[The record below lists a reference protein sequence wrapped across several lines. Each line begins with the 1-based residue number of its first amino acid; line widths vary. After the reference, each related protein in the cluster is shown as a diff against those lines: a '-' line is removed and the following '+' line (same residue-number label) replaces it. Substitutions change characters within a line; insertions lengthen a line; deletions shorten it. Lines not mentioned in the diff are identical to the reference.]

1 MKKIILFVTFIC
13 SVDFIN
19 AQWQVIGTQEKS
31 TTSGYDDGRVFFIN
45 DTLGYGLF
53 NKTADGGN
61 NWQRMNGVEGGAH
74 IYFSNEQIGH
84 RVHNTN
90 TGPPAYERTLDGGNS
105 WEERSAALPTN
116 PYGYYDVFFPTT
128 ATGYIVN
135 NGRVFKTTDTG
146 NTWATKY
153 QNANFITTSL
163 YFSTTET
170 GYITGYHTPAPYN
183 SNILITKNGGNTW
196 DSIPLPF
203 YSGNHV
209 VVASD
214 TDNVY
219 VIAGYSGQI
228 IHSADGGYN
237 WVQQFSD
244 SSKTLWDIFFS
255 SKDTGY
261 AVGANY
267 ESGADT
273 GLVLK
278 TTNSGNNWLVQPTG
292 YNKIMRDCHFIS
304 ADIGWIA
311 GGNGEVL
318 YTTNGGGTVGIQ
330 NTTTP
335 FNSQLK
341 IYPNPTTG
349 KISLQ
354 FAQAN
359 PHQGESVLWWTS
371 FGGSTKGSQQKN
383 NKYNLEI
390 YNILGEVVY
399 YSIIQSPTHS
409 VIDLSKESKGIYFV
423 KVQSADKVVMRKI
436 IIQ

>member
-53 NKTADGGN
+53 NKTTDGGN

-90 TGPPAYERTLDGGNS
+90 TGPPAYERTLDEGNS
-105 WEERSAALPTN
+105 WEERSSALPTN
-116 PYGYYDVFFPTT
+116 PYGYYNVFFPTT
-128 ATGYIVN
+128 DIGYIIN
-135 NGRVFKTTDTG
+135 NGNIFKTTDTG
-146 NTWATKY
+146 TTWATKY
-153 QNANFITTSL
+153 QNPDFALSSL
-163 YFSTTET
+163 YFPTADV
-170 GYITGYHTPAPYN
+170 GYVIGVYLLTQYIPRM
-183 SNILITKNGGNTW
+183 LITKNGGNNW
-196 DSIPLPF
+196 DSVILTIPFQQISLF
-203 YSGNHV
+203 
-209 VVASD
+209 ASD

-219 VIAGYSGQI
+219 VMCSCGQI

-278 TTNSGNNWLVQPTG
+278 TTDGGNNWLVQPTG

-359 PHQGESVLWWTS
+359 PHPGESVLWRTS
-371 FGGSTKGSQQKN
+371 FGGSTKGNQQKN

-390 YNILGEVVY
+390 YNTLGERIY
-399 YSIIQSPTHS
+399 YSLNHS
-409 VIDLSKESKGIYFV
+409 LNNSLIDISSQPKGIYFL
-423 KVQSADKVVMRKI
+423 KITDDEKILKTEKI